1 MTVVRGRRTPQ
12 RGPSAAGS
20 SPPASAASSGAA
32 EEPEE
37 PEESPE
43 PAPAPVHPEPAA
55 GLPLAERLDALLGDP
70 EDAAGPLGYAA
81 AARQDA
87 AEEFPAAVCAALDRI
102 GVPHYYV
109 PARYGGALT
118 GLPQLLEVVRALA
131 RRDLTSAVAHG
142 KTFLGA
148 VCVWVAE
155 ESAGTARLA
164 DLVRAGEL
172 VSLGLTERAHGSD
185 LMAGEVVAEAAPE
198 GYRITGEKWL
208 INNATRGRLVCLLAR
223 TAPEGGPRGFSLLLV
238 DKTRLPHGT
247 WRPLPKVPTLGIRG
261 ADISGIAFDA
271 APVGRDGLVGRE
283 GEGPETVLKALQ
295 ITRSLCTGLSL
306 GAADHG
312 LRLAYGFAAGRELYG
327 RRMLDLPLVRRTL
340 AECYADLLA
349 AEALSLVAARSI
361 HTLPEEL
368 SVTSAVAK
376 YLVPTTVDRI
386 LLRLRGVLGARAFL
400 SDHHAHGRF
409 QKLERDHRIVGI
421 FDGNT
426 MVNLY
431 ALTAQFRTLARGF
444 AAPAGSG
451 AVRHRDWEAATFSAD
466 RPLPRLRPEALSLL
480 ARHGSTLAASLPGS
494 TAVLVRAAADDVR
507 LVPAA
512 RAARTLTAACRGLHT
527 RMGAARLLPGG
538 APVES
543 FDLARGYSGCLAAA
557 CALGLWRYGGDGGS
571 GEDAEDAGDGGGGAG
586 RAAPSPLWLHAVLD
600 RLSSGLEEAVPGS
613 TGPLPRP
620 RGVEEEAREP
630 LYERLLERMAAQY
643 AAGELFSLF
652 PCRTAE
658 GPPC

>member
-1 MTVVRGRRTPQ
+1 MTVLRGRRAPQ
-12 RGPSAAGS
+12 RGPEAAG
-20 SPPASAASSGAA
+20 ARAASG
-32 EEPEE
+32 
-37 PEESPE
+37 
-43 PAPAPVHPEPAA
+43 PAA
-55 GLPLAERLDALLGDP
+55 APTARWSLAERLDAWLGDP
-70 EDAAGPLGYAA
+70 DDDAGPLGYAT
-81 AARQDA
+81 AAREDA
-87 AEEFPAAVCAALDRI
+87 AERFPSAACAALDEL
-102 GVPHYYV
+102 GVQHYYV
-109 PARYGGALT
+109 PAQYGGTLT
-118 GLPQLLEVVRALA
+118 GLPQLLELVRTLA
-131 RRDLTSAVAHG
+131 RRDLTTAVGHG

-148 VCVWVAE
+148 VCIWVAE
-155 ESAGTARLA
+155 QGAGAARLA
-164 DLVRAGEL
+164 DLVRAGEP

-185 LMAGEVVAEAAPE
+185 LMAGEVVAERVPD

-238 DKTRLPHGT
+238 DKAELPPGT
-247 WRPLPKVPTLGIRG
+247 YRTLPKVPTLGIRG
-261 ADISGIAFDA
+261 ADISGIAFQG
-271 APVGRDGLVGRE
+271 APVGRDRLVGRE

-295 ITRSLCTGLSL
+295 ITRSLCTALSL

-312 LRLAYGFAAGRELYG
+312 LRLAHGFAAERELYG
-327 RRMLDLPLVRRTL
+327 RRMLELPQVRRTL
-340 AECYADLLA
+340 SECYADLLA
-349 AEALSLVAARSI
+349 AEALSTVAARSI
-361 HTLPEEL
+361 HTLPGEL

-376 YLVPTTVDRI
+376 YLVPTMVDRT

-431 ALTAQFRTLARGF
+431 ALTAQFRTLARRF
-444 AAPAGSG
+444 AEPDGAAG
-451 AVRHRDWEAATFSAD
+451 WEADTFSLT
-466 RPLPRLRPEALSLL
+466 RPLPDLRPDRLSLL
-480 ARHGSTLAASLPGS
+480 ARHGSALMASLP
-494 TAVLVRAAADDVR
+494 ANAAALERAAAEDVR
-507 LVPAA
+507 LLPAA
-512 RAARTLTAACRGLHT
+512 RAAGTLTVACRELHA

-543 FDLARGYSGCLAAA
+543 FDLARGYSACFAAA
-557 CALGLWRYGGDGGS
+557 CALGLWRYN
-571 GEDAEDAGDGGGGAG
+571 AAGAVGGAV
-586 RAAPSPLWLHAVLD
+586 SPLWLHAVLD
-600 RLSSGLEEAVPGS
+600 RLLSGLEEAVPGS

-620 RGVEEEAREP
+620 WGVEEEAREP

-643 AAGELFSLF
+643 AAGELFSLL

>member
-1 MTVVRGRRTPQ
+1 MP
-12 RGPSAAGS
+12 AAAS
-20 SPPASAASSGAA
+20 SASAAA
-32 EEPEE
+32 
-37 PEESPE
+37 PE
-43 PAPAPVHPEPAA
+43 PALDPAPADPAAPAVPAPAA
-55 GLPLAERLDALLGDP
+55 GWALAERLDALLGDP
-70 EDAAGPLGYAA
+70 EDSAGPFGYAA

-87 AEEFPAAVCAALDRI
+87 AEEFPAAACAALDRI
-102 GVPHYYV
+102 GVQHYYV
-109 PARYGGALT
+109 PARHGGALT
-118 GLPQLLEVVRALA
+118 GLPQLLEVVRTLA

-155 ESAGTARLA
+155 ESPGAARLA
-164 DLVRAGEL
+164 GLVRAGEL

-185 LMAGEVVAEAAPE
+185 LMAGEVVAEPGPE

-238 DKTRLPHGT
+238 DKARLPRGT
-247 WRPLPKVPTLGIRG
+247 WRPLPKVSTLGIRG
-261 ADISGIAFDA
+261 ADISGIAFHA

-376 YLVPTTVDRI
+376 YLVPTTVDRV

-451 AVRHRDWEAATFSAD
+451 AARPGAWEAATFSPD
-466 RPLPRLRPEALSLL
+466 RPLPALRPEALSLL

-494 TAVLVRAAADDVR
+494 TAVLARAAADDVR

-512 RAARTLTAACRGLHT
+512 RAARTLSAACRALHT

-543 FDLARGYSGCLAAA
+543 FDLARGYSACLAAA
-557 CALGLWRYGGDGGS
+557 CALGLWRYGGDGR
-571 GEDAEDAGDGGGGAG
+571 GGGGG
-586 RAAPSPLWLHAVLD
+586 GGGEGSAAPSPLWLHAVLD
-600 RLSSGLEEAVPGS
+600 RLLSGLEEAVPGS